1 MFEGYVGIHLW
12 SEQKT
17 DDLLFSI
24 LLGMLLLFAIM
35 FRCHAQQ
42 FMKMLK
48 DSWSMKRRQSL
59 FEVPVKEN
67 SFFHFFMLV
76 QPILL
81 SGLILF
87 VVLYKLGYIVAETTV
102 SILQNIGFYTAI
114 LCVFFLVKQCFYFV
128 LGMVFGGADK
138 YRWWKN
144 GYDAIMGIWGA
155 TLYIPAIWLILVG
168 IDGMIPVILFVTLY
182 ILCRF
187 AIIYKIMRIFY
198 TKNKG
203 LFYISLYLCAQ
214 EILPLF
220 FLYKGVVYLYNVIG

>member
-24 LLGMLLLFAIM
+24 LLAMLLFFAIL
-35 FRCHAQQ
+35 FRFHTQQ
-42 FMKMLK
+42 FIKMLK

-67 SFFHFFMLV
+67 AFFHIFMLL
-76 QPILL
+76 QPIFLC
-81 SGLILF
+81 GLILF
-87 VVLYKLGYIVAETTV
+87 VSLYKLGYSPAETTL
-102 SILQNIGFYTAI
+102 SILKSIGFYTAI
-114 LCVFFLVKQCFYFV
+114 LGVFFVIKQCFYLV
-128 LGMVFGGADK
+128 LGLVFGDIDK
-138 YRWWKN
+138 YKWWKN
-144 GYDAIMGIWGA
+144 GYDAIMSVWGV

-220 FLYKGVVYLYNVIG
+220 FLYKGMIYLYNFIG